1 LRAPHVVL
9 RGAVT
14 PTPRFIAIER
24 AIRAAP
30 IRLSLYARR
39 SPALTSSCR
48 ASRTCA
54 TSLPPLRAAF
64 FHPASALGRKHHL
77 CNSRTRCC
85 LRPASRNAPVPC
97 FGGHRR
103 KRRPVRWTRP
113 VHAPC
118 SVIQKAKEE
127 AVAPVAL
134 LPQIE
139 TSGAGASMRRGT
151 RWAEPRPLAAKL
163 TVESRHAAA
172 GRSTFF
178 SSFWSIPAH
187 AHAWTSRLRS
197 LDHGIS
203 LACLP
208 ETERKRNQP
217 SFDWS
222 CPGTAGHSLRRRK
235 AAKWCRGT
243 GKDGIN
249 APPVRISA

>member
-134 LPQIE
+134 LPQIDV
-139 TSGAGASMRRGT
+139 
-151 RWAEPRPLAAKL
+151 P
-163 TVESRHAAA
+163 A
-172 GRSTFF
+172 GRDEWDRRVHAS
-178 SSFWSIPAH
+178 WDQMGRAPAACRQINRRIPARGCGPINLFFQLLVDPS
-187 AHAWTSRLRS
+187 ARPRLDLTPPQPGS
-197 LDHGIS
+197 WD
-203 LACLP
+203 LARLP
-208 ETERKRNQP
+208 P
-217 SFDWS
+217 
-222 CPGTAGHSLRRRK
+222 
-235 AAKWCRGT
+235 
-243 GKDGIN
+243 
-249 APPVRISA
+249 